1 MTKLFL
7 PAFLAFVFI
16 FTSVPAMA
24 QLEGHD
30 SAPGESCAGL
40 SAGATRMNASADQD
54 GTQILLICDGNV
66 WQSAGTVGGGGNLTG
81 MIAAFESDTCP
92 AGWTEYTAARGRFL
106 RGIDNGAGN
115 DPDGTRTAGNVQGDE
130 LGSHRH
136 SVDPPS
142 TATSSGGNHRHSV
155 DPPNTNT
162 NTAGNH
168 SHNLNG
174 ATPLVSGGSP
184 STNRGGSNPVKYATS
199 TKSAGAHHH
208 SINIPAFNSAYAG
221 NHTHSVNI
229 AAFNSAY
236 EGGAETRPKNVA
248 VIFCE
253 YTGSGGGG
261 SPATLASLTDVN
273 VSGATEGQ
281 SLVFVGG
288 TWTAQDGVADNLGD
302 HKATKDL
309 NMATFGINNL
319 ADPLSAQDAAT
330 KAYVDDLTGEN
341 ESDPQVAATT
351 NGKRC
356 QGDGSAVTCNLNP
369 PSCVRRNSAPGHL
382 VSVSCHP
389 SEIMT
394 GGGCTTPPGS
404 SYYLTGS
411 FPATDSTWSC
421 GSNHT
426 TQTRAYAVCC
436 KF

>member
-1 MTKLFL
+1 MTKRFL

-30 SAPGESCAGL
+30 SAPGESCADL
-40 SAGATRMNASADQD
+40 SVGATRMNASADQD
-54 GTQILLICDGNV
+54 GAQILLICDGNV
-66 WQSAGTVGGGGNLTG
+66 WQSAGAVGGGGLNG

-92 AGWTEYTAARGRFL
+92 AGWTEYTAARGRML
-106 RGIDNGAGN
+106 V
-115 DPDGTRTAGNVQGDE
+115 GTGT
-130 LGSHRH
+130 LGGETYNPADTGGEAFHTLTIAEMPAHNH

-142 TATSSGGNHRHSV
+142 T
-155 DPPNTNT
+155 NTN
-162 NTAGNH
+162 
-168 SHNLNG
+168 
-174 ATPLVSGGSP
+174 
-184 STNRGGSNPVKYATS
+184 
-199 TKSAGAHHH
+199 SAGAHNHRTGYHREGYGFSGSANGMTTVGPGGSGNPVAYFSTTNGNHAH
-208 SINIPAFNSAYAG
+208 SVNIPAFNSANRG
-221 NHTHSVNI
+221 G
-229 AAFNSAY
+229 
-236 EGGAETRPKNVA
+236 GGAHENRPPYVA

-261 SPATLASLTDVN
+261 GGAETLASLTDVD

-288 TWTAQDGVADNLGD
+288 TWTAQSGVADNLGD

-309 NMATFGINNL
+309 NMATFGIANL

-394 GGGCTTPPGS
+394 GGGCTAPPGS

-411 FPATDSTWSC
+411 FPATDSAWSC

>member
-1 MTKLFL
+1 MIRVLLHTFL
-7 PAFLAFVFI
+7 VFVLV
-16 FTSVPAMA
+16 FTGIPAMA
-24 QLEGHD
+24 QLDGHD
-30 SAPGESCAGL
+30 SAPGDSCAGL

-54 GTQILLICDGNV
+54 GAQILLICDGSV
-66 WQSAGTVGGGGNLTG
+66 WQSAGTVGGGG
-81 MIAAFESDTCP
+81 
-92 AGWTEYTAARGRFL
+92 
-106 RGIDNGAGN
+106 
-115 DPDGTRTAGNVQGDE
+115 
-130 LGSHRH
+130 
-136 SVDPPS
+136 
-142 TATSSGGNHRHSV
+142 
-155 DPPNTNT
+155 
-162 NTAGNH
+162 
-168 SHNLNG
+168 
-174 ATPLVSGGSP
+174 
-184 STNRGGSNPVKYATS
+184 
-199 TKSAGAHHH
+199 
-208 SINIPAFNSAYAG
+208 
-221 NHTHSVNI
+221 
-229 AAFNSAY
+229 
-236 EGGAETRPKNVA
+236 GGAE
-248 VIFCE
+248 
-253 YTGSGGGG
+253 
-261 SPATLASLTDVN
+261 TLASLTDVD

-309 NMATFGINNL
+309 NMATFGIANL

-394 GGGCTTPPGS
+394 GGGCTAPPGS

-411 FPATDSTWSC
+411 FPATDSAWSC